1 MSVNQEVILL
11 RSAMCLAYLWVLG
24 SSKLGEGVLGRRV
37 GESLPTP
44 NLGPPMQTKA
54 IERENRRQKLGG
66 FALIAAALIAL
77 IWANSPL
84 ADAYESMIHFEIF
97 KEIAI
102 FVFFLSVGIELRHEI
117 RHGSM
122 RNPRQAV
129 VPIFAAM
136 GGMAL
141 PVIIYSIFNTGQLTE
156 AGWGIPMSTDIAFA
170 LAIYAIVGRGL
181 PKQLRTFV
189 MTVAVADDSL
199 TILMIAIFFA
209 SSFNVLSIV
218 SLAGVVCGLFLPGA
232 EKLGPKLAPIV
243 AYVALPI
250 FALFSAGVNLSG
262 LTVELVAGSAISVGI
277 FAAMLIGKPL
287 GVVGTAW
294 LVTKS
299 KLGNLAHGLEWADLR
314 AVAWLFGMCF
324 TVSLLMAQ
332 LAFEPGHG
340 SGAPGSEAQ
349 SHSIGVLSV
358 FVATTVSALI
368 STVLMRR
375 RASVLAKGQVNV

>member
-1 MSVNQEVILL
+1 
-11 RSAMCLAYLWVLG
+11 
-24 SSKLGEGVLGRRV
+24 
-37 GESLPTP
+37 
-44 NLGPPMQTKA
+44 
-54 IERENRRQKLGG
+54 
-66 FALIAAALIAL
+66 
-77 IWANSPL
+77 
-84 ADAYESMIHFEIF
+84 
-97 KEIAI
+97 
-102 FVFFLSVGIELRHEI
+102 
-117 RHGSM
+117 
-122 RNPRQAV
+122 
-129 VPIFAAM
+129 
-136 GGMAL
+136 
-141 PVIIYSIFNTGQLTE
+141 
-156 AGWGIPMSTDIAFA
+156 
-170 LAIYAIVGRGL
+170 
-181 PKQLRTFV
+181 
-189 MTVAVADDSL
+189 
-199 TILMIAIFFA
+199 MIAIFFA

-250 FALFSAGVNLSG
+250 FALFSAGVNLAG

-332 LAFEPGHG
+332 LAFEPGHD
-340 SGAPGSEAQ
+340 SGATGSEAQ

>member
-1 MSVNQEVILL
+1 MNQ
-11 RSAMCLAYLWVLG
+11 S
-24 SSKLGEGVLGRRV
+24 
-37 GESLPTP
+37 
-44 NLGPPMQTKA
+44 Q
-54 IERENRRQKLGG
+54 REIKRETRRQTFGG
-66 FALIAAALIAL
+66 IAL
-77 IWANSPL
+77 IGSALLALAWANSPW
-84 ADAYESMIHFEIF
+84 AAAYESMIHLEII

-117 RHGSM
+117 KHGSM
-122 RNPRQAV
+122 RKPRQAV

-141 PVIIYSIFNTGQLTE
+141 PVVIYSIFNAGQPSE
-156 AGWGIPMSTDIAFA
+156 SGWGIPMSTDIAFA
-170 LAIYAIVGRGL
+170 LAIYAIAGRGL

-232 EKLGPKLAPIV
+232 EKLGPKLAPVV
-243 AYVALPI
+243 AFGALPI

-262 LTVELVAGSAISVGI
+262 LTATAIAGSSITVGILVAQLV
-277 FAAMLIGKPL
+277 GKPL
-287 GVVGTAW
+287 GVIGTAW

-299 KLGNLAHGLEWADLR
+299 NLGTLTKGIEWADLR
-314 AVAWLFGMCF
+314 SVAWLFGMCF

-332 LAFEPGHG
+332 LAFEVGHEG
-340 SGAPGSEAQ
+340 GASVSNQ
-349 SHSIGVLSV
+349 NHSVSILSV
-358 FVATTVSALI
+358 FIATAISALI

-375 RASVLAKGQVNV
+375 RASVLAKGAVNV